1 MKRQILLILIMAVA
15 AGATACQATPGKEVV
30 IQKDFP
36 DEIMNYEEHS
46 SESAF
51 IYENGYDVPQGI
63 KESFQSEKKDLT
75 VEIESE
81 ISVPD
86 VDRFPIVLIENYLLS
101 QEEVDNM
108 IFPLVGDKQL
118 YKIREKDKQ
127 DYMEDITYFKSV
139 LAELNAKENKTQM
152 DEISIDGYTDI
163 IEVFESDMQEA
174 PDLVERQE
182 SGTKL
187 IQSTRD
193 QYHKYLRLEYDMGKR
208 ELAKIYV
215 DLFEADNAS
224 RFEYINL
231 DILERMKI
239 RVSQKRMEHYD
250 AADLS
255 NPNELYI
262 SIEEAKQIAEST
274 AEKIGFSNYKVNT
287 ISLAYKANSTKYGK
301 YYNYAQCYAFYLTP
315 VYYNIPT
322 TYEVTQGAYN
332 DYSKGWM
339 YENLI
344 VCVDDSGVIYIELT
358 EPGREVK
365 KIQEGVELIEF
376 DEIMDIFR
384 RQILI
389 QGAWNDVVE
398 VKNRKLFIDEI
409 TLGYMK
415 IAVPDN
421 PDEFILTPV
430 WDFFGYQE
438 AEYDE
443 DTYTGLIL
451 DENNRYRTR
460 DFRHSYLTINAIDGS
475 IIDRSL
481 GY

>member
-1 MKRQILLILIMAVA
+1 MAVA
-15 AGATACQATPGKEVV
+15 VGAAACQKTPEEKVV

-36 DEIMNYEEHS
+36 DEIKNYQNYS
-46 SESAF
+46 SES
-51 IYENGYDVPQGI
+51 IVTYEHGYEVPQSI
-63 KESFQSEKKDLT
+63 NESFQSNKKDLT
-75 VEIESE
+75 VKIDSG
-81 ISVPD
+81 ISIPD
-86 VDRFPIVLIENYLLS
+86 VNNFPVVLIENKSLS
-101 QEEVDNM
+101 QEEIDNM
-108 IFPLVGDKQL
+108 IFSLVGNSQL
-118 YKIREKDKQ
+118 YEVKEKDKQ
-127 DYMEDITYFKSV
+127 DYADDITYFKGV
-139 LAELNAKENKTQM
+139 LATLKAKDKKTHL
-152 DEISIDGYTDI
+152 DEVRIERYTKI
-163 IEVFESDMQEA
+163 IEVYQSDMQEA
-174 PDLVERQE
+174 PDYVERQE

-193 QYHKYLRLEYDMGKR
+193 QYHKYLRLEYDMCKM

-231 DILERMKI
+231 DILETIKI
-239 RVSQKRMEHYD
+239 NEEYNNMEYYD
-250 AADLS
+250 AANFDS
-255 NPNELYI
+255 PNKLNI
-262 SIEEAKQIAEST
+262 SIREAEQIAT
-274 AEKIGFSNYKVNT
+274 DVVVDMGLNNYAVDT
-287 ISLAYKANSTKYGK
+287 VSLAYKDSYIKYE
-301 YYNYAQCYAFYLTP
+301 YYYDCAQCYTFYFTP
-315 VYYNIPT
+315 VYYGIST
-322 TYEVTQGAYN
+322 TYEDTQGAYN
-332 DYSKGWM
+332 DYSKGWS

-344 VCVDDSGVIYIELT
+344 VCVDDSGVIYIKLI
-358 EPGREVK
+358 EPSSEVK
-365 KIQEGVELIEF
+365 KIQEGAELIEF
-376 DEIMDIFR
+376 DKIMDIFR
-384 RQILI
+384 QQIII
-389 QGAWNDVVE
+389 QGSWNDVVE
-398 VKNRKLFIDEI
+398 VKSCKLFIDEI

-421 PDEFILTPV
+421 PDDFILTPV